1 MKRIIIL
8 DICAIAAG
16 FILRAIAGGVAT
28 NTYLSPWFLL
38 CTAMLALF
46 LGVEKRKAEIRLLA
60 HYGGSSRA
68 VLRRYSL
75 PLLHRIENVVSTG
88 SVMSYALWSFG
99 PQVKG
104 ASTSWMLLTFPFV
117 LYGIFRYQLLSDLDE
132 IGRRK
137 EKGNINH
144 EKTERPEEILLT
156 DLPLLINLISW
167 VVTISII
174 LFLKN
179 KGLIN

>member
-1 MKRIIIL
+1 
-8 DICAIAAG
+8 
-16 FILRAIAGGVAT
+16 
-28 NTYLSPWFLL
+28 
-38 CTAMLALF
+38 MLALF

-60 HYGGSSRA
+60 NYGGSGRA

-99 PQVKG
+99 AQVKG

-137 EKGNINH
+137 GKGNIDH
-144 EKTERPEEILLT
+144 EKTERPEEVLLT
-156 DLPLLINLISW
+156 DLPLLINLICW